1 MSAVPVDQKVTLS
14 LSGDSD
20 YFLKINGVTKKF
32 AQRGSLSKT
41 ITAVDDVYFEIAK
54 GSGLVGLVGE
64 SGSGKTTLGKII
76 VDLIQPDAGEVF
88 MEGKKIL
95 SPRTRFK
102 RSLRR
107 DFSIVFQDPYAALNP
122 AKRTFDIISFP
133 ARVHGVKKEALYDL
147 VFNAMSDVKLTPPA
161 EYMYKFPHQ
170 LSGGQR
176 QRVAIARA
184 VILRPKFIV
193 LDEPTSM
200 LDASLKVGMIN
211 LIVDILK
218 RYETTGVLI
227 THDLA
232 VAAKVCTRL
241 LVMYKGTI
249 VEQGRTEEIISSPK
263 HPYTK
268 SLISAIPQLGHKL
281 EPIALL
287 SDDEPIA
294 EPYCKFY
301 ARCPLRFDRCIK
313 ETPADFRSGEGHL
326 VKCFLYDDGN
336 GITPTATPSN

>member
-1 MSAVPVDQKVTLS
+1 MSAVSVDPEPS
-14 LSGDSD
+14 LSFGGPEDQ
-20 YFLKINGVTKKF
+20 FLKVNGITKKF
-32 AQRGSLSKT
+32 AQRGEISKT
-41 ITAVDDVYFEIAK
+41 VTAVDNVSFGIAK
-54 GSGLVGLVGE
+54 AGLIGLVGE

-76 VDLIQPDAGEVF
+76 VDLLQPDFGEV
-88 MEGKKIL
+88 MLEGKEIL
-95 SPRTRFK
+95 SPRKRFK
-102 RSLRR
+102 RNMRR

-133 ARVHGVKKEALYDL
+133 ARVQGVKKEALYQL
-147 VFNAMSDVKLTPPA
+147 VFDAMSAVKLTPPA

-218 RYETTGVLI
+218 TYDTTGVLI

-241 LVMYKGTI
+241 LVMYRGTI
-249 VEQGRTEEIISSPK
+249 VEQGKTEEIISNPH

-281 EPIALL
+281 DPIALL
-287 SDDEPIA
+287 SDPEPSA
-294 EPYCKFY
+294 KNYCKFY
-301 ARCPLRFDRCIK
+301 ARCPMRFERCIE
-313 ETPADFRSGEGHL
+313 ETPPDFRSGEGHL
-326 VKCFLYDDGN
+326 VKCFLFDGN
-336 GITPTATPSN
+336 GLRTSSSSS

>member
-1 MSAVPVDQKVTLS
+1 MSSVSVEPGAGLS
-14 LSGDSD
+14 CEGGED
-20 YFLKINGVTKKF
+20 YFLRVNGITKKF
-32 AQRGSLSKT
+32 AQRGEVSKT
-41 ITAVDDVYFEIAK
+41 ITAVDNVTFGIAK
-54 GSGLVGLVGE
+54 GGLVGLVGE
-64 SGSGKTTLGKII
+64 SGSGKTTLGKVI
-76 VDLIQPDAGEVF
+76 VDLLQPDSGDVF
-88 MEGKKIL
+88 LEGKEIL
-95 SPRTRFK
+95 SAKKHFK
-102 RSLRR
+102 RNTRR

-133 ARVHGVKKEALYDL
+133 ARVQGVKKEALYQL
-147 VFNAMSDVKLTPPA
+147 VFDAMNAVKLTPPA

-211 LIVDILK
+211 LIVDILRK
-218 RYETTGVLI
+218 YETTGILI

-232 VAAKVCTRL
+232 VAAKVCARL
-241 LVMYKGTI
+241 LVLYRGTI
-249 VEQGRTEEIISSPK
+249 VEQGKTEEIISNPK

-281 EPIALL
+281 TPIPLL
-287 SDDEPIA
+287 SDLEPDA
-294 EPYCKFY
+294 KNYCKFY
-301 ARCPLRFDRCIK
+301 SRCPLRFERCVQ
-313 ETPADFRSGEGHL
+313 ESPPDYGSGEGHL
-326 VKCFLYDDGN
+326 VKCFLFDGA
-336 GITPTATPSN
+336 G

>member
-1 MSAVPVDQKVTLS
+1 MSSVSIEPEAS
-14 LSGDSD
+14 LTRGGSEHH
-20 YFLKINGVTKKF
+20 FLKVNGVTKKF
-32 AQRGSLSKT
+32 AQRGALSKT
-41 ITAVDDVYFEIAK
+41 ITAVDDVSFDIAK
-54 GSGLVGLVGE
+54 GGLVGLVGE

-76 VDLIQPDAGEVF
+76 VDLLQPDSGEVVLD
-88 MEGKKIL
+88 GKKIL
-95 SPRTRFK
+95 SPKMRFK
-102 RSLRR
+102 RDLRR

-133 ARVHGVKKEALYDL
+133 ARVQGVKKEALYQMVSD
-147 VFNAMSDVKLTPPA
+147 AMSAVKLTPPA

-218 RYETTGVLI
+218 KYETTGVLI

-232 VAAKVCTRL
+232 VAAKVCARL
-241 LVMYKGTI
+241 LVMYRGSI
-249 VEQGRTEEIISSPK
+249 VEQGKTDDIISNAK

-281 EPIALL
+281 DPITLLTDEEPTVKN
-287 SDDEPIA
+287 
-294 EPYCKFY
+294 YCKFY
-301 ARCPLRFDRCIK
+301 ARCPLRFERCLK
-313 ETPADFRSGEGHL
+313 ETPIDFRSGQDHL
-326 VKCFLYDDGN
+326 VKCFLYDG
-336 GITPTATPSN
+336 GELKARPSPTN

>member
-1 MSAVPVDQKVTLS
+1 MSAVSVEPGANLS
-14 LSGDSD
+14 PAGTDD
-20 YFLKINGVTKKF
+20 YFLKVNGVTKKF
-32 AQRGSLSKT
+32 AQRGELSKT
-41 ITAVDDVYFEIAK
+41 ITAVDNVYFDITK
-54 GSGLVGLVGE
+54 GGLIGLVGE

-76 VDLIQPDAGEVF
+76 VDLLQPDSGEVLL
-88 MEGKKIL
+88 EGKKIL
-95 SPRTRFK
+95 SSKMHFK
-102 RSLRR
+102 RDLRR

-133 ARVHGVKKEALYDL
+133 ARVHGAKKEALYQM
-147 VFNAMSDVKLTPPA
+147 VFDAMSAVKLTPPG

-184 VILRPKFIV
+184 VILHPKFIV

-218 RYETTGVLI
+218 KYETTGILI

-241 LVMYKGTI
+241 LVMYRGTI
-249 VEQGRTEEIISSPK
+249 VEQGKTDEIISNPK

-281 EPIALL
+281 DPIALL
-287 SDDEPIA
+287 SDEEPHA
-294 EPYCKFY
+294 KSYCKFY
-301 ARCPLRFDRCIK
+301 ARCPFRFDRCIQ
-313 ETPADFRSGEGHL
+313 ETPQDFRSADGHL
-326 VKCFLYDDGN
+326 VKCFLFDG
-336 GITPTATPSN
+336 GELKAARTSPK